1 MGETLK
7 LAAADG
13 HELDA
18 YVARP
23 AGRVKGGLVV
33 CQEIFGV
40 NHHIR
45 AVADGFAADGYLAV
59 TPALFDR
66 VRPGMELEYNEA
78 GVAEGRDLRTALSWD
93 KAVADVAA
101 AVDAAREA
109 GKVGVIGYCWG
120 GSLAWLAACRLE
132 IAAAVGYYGG
142 QIHAHRQETPA
153 CPVLL
158 HFGERDTMI
167 PAAQVADICELHPE
181 AEVHAYPA
189 GHGFNCDARAD
200 FDKQSAHIAR
210 GRSLRFLAAHLG

>member
-23 AGRVKGGLVV
+23 AHRVKGGLVV

-45 AVADGFAADGYLAV
+45 AVADGYAGDGYLAIA
-59 TPALFDR
+59 PALFDR
-66 VRPGMELEYNEA
+66 VRPGIELGYDEA
-78 GVAEGRDLRTALSWD
+78 GVAEGRDIRTALSWD
-93 KAVADVAA
+93 KAVVDVAA
-101 AVDAAREA
+101 AVEAAREA

-120 GSLAWLAACRLE
+120 GSLAWLAACRLQ

-142 QIHAHRQETPA
+142 QIHEHRQERPA

-158 HFGERDTMI
+158 HFGERDAMI
-167 PAAQVADICELHPE
+167 PAAHVADISELHPE
-181 AEVHAYPA
+181 VEVHAYPA
-189 GHGFNCDARAD
+189 GHGFNCDARAA
-200 FDKQSAHIAR
+200 FDKQSAHVAR
-210 GRSLRFLAAHLG
+210 GRSLRFLAEHLG

>member
-23 AGRVKGGLVV
+23 AGRLRGGLVV
-33 CQEIFGV
+33 CQEIFGI

-45 AVADGFAADGYLAV
+45 AVADGYAGDGYLAV
-59 TPALFDR
+59 APALFDR
-66 VRPGMELEYNEA
+66 VRPGIELDYTAE
-78 GVAEGRDLRTALSWD
+78 GVASGRELRAVLAWD
-93 KAVADVAA
+93 RAVADVAA
-101 AVDAAREA
+101 AADAVREA
-109 GKVGVIGYCWG
+109 GKVAVVGYCWG

-132 IAAAVGYYGG
+132 VAAAVGYYGG
-142 QIHAHRQETPA
+142 QIHEHRKEKPA

-158 HFGERDTMI
+158 HFGERDPHI
-167 PAAQVADICELHPE
+167 PAVQVADICELHPE
-181 AEVHAYPA
+181 VEVHVYPA

-200 FDKQSAHIAR
+200 FDKQSAALAR
-210 GRSLRFLAAHLG
+210 ERTLAFLAEHLA